1 VVRDLAGE
9 VDWIFFGLC
18 PDALRPYVAE
28 FHGGVPLPQYPAKL
42 ASLDLD
48 LALAPLEENPF
59 NEAKS
64 HLRLL
69 EYGILGYPVVCSDI
83 FPYQGDFP
91 VWRVA
96 NRYRDWT
103 RTIREAVADRA
114 ALANAGDRLREHVR
128 QHWLLEEHLDDWLK
142 VWLP

>member
-1 VVRDLAGE
+1 LK
-9 VDWIFFGLC
+9 
-18 PDALRPYVAE
+18 PYVQE
-28 FHGGVPLPQYPAKL
+28 FHPGVPLAQYPAKL

-48 LALAPLEENPF
+48 LAIAPLEDNPF

-83 FPYQGDFP
+83 FPYQGDYP

-96 NRYRDWT
+96 NRYRDWIK
-103 RTIREAVADRA
+103 TIREVLADRET
-114 ALANAGDRLREHVR
+114 LASAGDVLREYVR
-128 QHWLLEEHLDDWLK
+128 KHWLLESRLDDWLGA
-142 VWLP
+142 WLP